1 MAARFRNNRMTKFQK
16 NKSIDLRFDEKT
28 KLPYK

>member
-1 MAARFRNNRMTKFQK
+1 MTKFQK

-28 KLPYK
+28 KLP